1 MAGDKG
7 MGESSEA
14 ASEQPGGSAAA
25 GSRAV
30 FLSYASADAV
40 LANQVCQFLESHG
53 VPCWMAPRDVKPGAA
68 YADAIVRAI
77 NEASAL
83 VLVLSTSTMAS
94 EHVSREVERAASKRK
109 PVVAFRVDASQLS
122 AELEYFLSRSQWID
136 VPALGM
142 PAALARLA
150 EAVGRGLEA
159 APTNPGLSSGCG
171 AAGHAS
177 IHRAVGTAS
186 VAKRVVVAAAV
197 VIVLGVGAMLVVRF
211 WQSKQGNAPAPAVA
225 AISDK
230 SIAVLPFADM
240 SQKKDQEYFGDGMAE
255 EILDLL
261 AKMPGLTVIGRT
273 SSFQFKGKN
282 EDLRKIGTE
291 LNAAYVLE
299 GSVRSSGDQVRI
311 TAQLINAK
319 TGAHEWSETY
329 DRPIGDVLKLQDAI
343 AAAVVRA
350 LEVTVDATELQ
361 SRAAVRVPAAYDA
374 YLRGRHAADQFNRKG
389 FEEAVDEYREA
400 LRLDPTFA
408 RAAAALAFLQ
418 TQIGI
423 EGYLPPDTV
432 FRDARASA
440 ELAIRLDGTLAI
452 PHAILART
460 DVIYDWDW
468 QAARDELTKATALQ
482 PRDPTTEWVAGE
494 LAMAEG
500 NWDEAVRH
508 YNASIALDPLMA
520 AVHYDL
526 ATALSRAGRLEQ
538 AEAAVRKAIQI
549 SPNYFWAHYQ
559 LGNVLVLRG
568 KLADALATFQ
578 EEPEPD
584 ARLYGLALVNFAL
597 GRRQASDT
605 ALNELTRLDAGDWA
619 AGIATVH
626 AYRGEVDQ
634 AFMWLERAYLQKDT
648 DLCTF
653 KGDPMSAKIWPD
665 PRYKLFLRKLNLPE

>member
-1 MAGDKG
+1 MSGD
-7 MGESSEA
+7 
-14 ASEQPGGSAAA
+14 SANQVTS
-25 GSRAV
+25 GRDV
-30 FLSYASADAV
+30 FVSYASQDVAV
-40 LANQVCQFLESHG
+40 ANDVVENLERQG
-53 VPCWMAPRDVKPGAA
+53 IRCWIAPRDVKAGAQ

-77 NEASAL
+77 NEAKTL
-83 VLVLSTSTMAS
+83 VLVLSRSS
-94 EHVSREVERAASKRK
+94 VGSSHVGREIERAASKHK
-109 PVVAFRVDASQLS
+109 QIIALKIDAAALTPG
-122 AELEYFLSRSQWID
+122 LEYFLSESQWID

-142 PAALARLA
+142 PAALSRLA
-150 EAVGRGLEA
+150 ESIGQASTPTSSAIGAVG
-159 APTNPGLSSGCG
+159 PGTAKPDTVTGRRSSGVSRG
-171 AAGHAS
+171 
-177 IHRAVGTAS
+177 
-186 VAKRVVVAAAV
+186 VVVAV
-197 VIVLGVGAMLVVRF
+197 VVLVGAVIAVGLGIRF
-211 WQSKQGNAPAPAVA
+211 WPSKAPVVA

-261 AKMPGLTVIGRT
+261 AKIPGLTVIGRT

-559 LGNVLVLRG
+559 LGNLLVLRG